1 MIFRDVEQK
10 IVKDLNESGLSIDAI
25 YFIMKSIMQEVEQK
39 YFEFCRQEDIEKIKN
54 EEKID
59 EIDNNDNKG
68 TN

>member
-1 MIFRDVEQK
+1 MIFRDIEQK
-10 IVKDLNESGLSIDAI
+10 IVKDLNESGLSIDAV

-54 EEKID
+54 EE
-59 EIDNNDNKG
+59 NKEG